1 MKPSPVENVQKYR
14 LYGMRQT
21 LTVSFA
27 ANLTMA
33 LVKVIYGYFT
43 GSLAM
48 SADGFHSLLD
58 AGGSIIGLVG
68 VTLAARPPDE
78 SHPYGYERYES
89 LSSLAIGGFM
99 VLAIFEIINGA
110 VNRLVF
116 PQLPEVTL
124 LSYTFVGISIV
135 TSAAVFRW
143 ENRRARRFSSDLI
156 KADAWHTLSDSF
168 VSIAVL
174 VSLIGSYL
182 HIRFLDPVIAL
193 GVAAAL
199 AWAAFMVLQR
209 ATHVLSD
216 AASIDLEEIIRAA
229 KQIEGVKDCHAA
241 RARGPAG
248 HAIVDLHV
256 LVDGNLSVFASHA
269 IAEAVNENIKKML
282 PGIVD
287 VLVHIGPIQEHYES
301 EHRNEADL

>member
-1 MKPSPVENVQKYR
+1 MKPTPPGNIRNYR

-21 LTVSFA
+21 LVVSFA
-27 ANLTMA
+27 ANLA
-33 LVKVIYGYFT
+33 ISLVKVIYGYFT

-58 AGGSIIGLVG
+58 AGGSIVGLVG

-78 SHPYGYERYES
+78 SHPYGYERYDS

-99 VLAIFEIINGA
+99 VLAIFEIVNGA
-110 VNRLVF
+110 VNRLAS
-116 PQLPEVTL
+116 PHYPEVTW
-124 LSYTFVGISIV
+124 LSYTFIGFSIL

-143 ENRRARRFSSDLI
+143 ESRRARRFSSDLI
-156 KADAWHTLSDSF
+156 NADAWHTLSDSF
-168 VSIAVL
+168 VSLAVL
-174 VSLIGSYL
+174 VSLLGSYF

-199 AWAAFMVLQR
+199 AWGAFMVLQR

-216 AASIDLEEIIRAA
+216 AASVDLEEIIRAA

-241 RARGPAG
+241 RARGSMG
-248 HAIVDLHV
+248 HAVVDLHV
-256 LVDGNLSVFASHA
+256 LVDGNMSVFASHA

-287 VLVHIGPIQEHYES
+287 VLVHIGPIQEHSES
-301 EHRNEADL
+301 GSQK